1 MASVTST
8 RPVGRTG
15 PRGVAESNGTTG
27 GSDARDLSTAAHQA
41 FWLLRIAF
49 TVAPIL
55 FGLDKFFNWSVDWPD
70 YLASWVNNIAPG
82 SAQDF
87 MYFVGGVEILAGL
100 LVLFAPRIGAFV
112 VAAWLGGI
120 VVNLLTYDAPQYYD
134 IALRDFGL
142 MLGALTLGRLA
153 LAVVPA
159 RKSGVLPDRP
169 F

>member
-1 MASVTST
+1 MSSVTTT
-8 RPVGRTG
+8 RPEV
-15 PRGVAESNGTTG
+15 PARGSAAPTNRQAEAAPDRRLGI
-27 GSDARDLSTAAHQA
+27 AAHQA

-70 YLASWVNNIAPG
+70 YLAGWVNSIVPG
-82 SAQDF
+82 SGQDF
-87 MYFVGGVEILAGL
+87 MYFAGGVEIFAGL
-100 LVLFAPRIGAFV
+100 LVLLAPRIGAFV

-120 VVNLLTYDAPQYYD
+120 VINLLTVDPPTYYD

-153 LAVVPA
+153 LAAVPA
-159 RKSGVLPDRP
+159 RKSGVLPNRP
-169 F
+169 W

>member
-1 MASVTST
+1 MSSVTTIRSEA
-8 RPVGRTG
+8 P
-15 PRGVAESNGTTG
+15 PRGSAASPNGQAAAPDT
-27 GSDARDLSTAAHQA
+27 RLEIAAHQA

-70 YLASWVNNIAPG
+70 YLASWVNNIALG
-82 SAQDF
+82 SGQDF
-87 MYFVGGVEILAGL
+87 MYFVGGVEILAGF
-100 LVLFAPRIGAFV
+100 LVLLAPRIGAFV

-120 VVNLLTYDAPQYYD
+120 VINLLTYDAPKYYD

-159 RKSGVLPDRP
+159 RKSGVLPARP
-169 F
+169 W